1 MPSAATPPT
10 PPTATLATATLRHL
24 LHLRHL
30 LQRHLLC
37 TSGDELHDEIH
48 LLGFVVDL
56 IELDDVGV
64 LDHLHDLD
72 LALDVVHVLHL
83 RWGKGWGEW

>member
-1 MPSAATPPT
+1 MPSAATPRT

-24 LHLRHL
+24 LHL
-30 LQRHLLC
+30 RHLLC

>member
-1 MPSAATPPT
+1 MPSAAT